1 MRKILY
7 LVGAILAAAA
17 VSALTVGLV
26 FDRGGYIGLVEI
38 EGTLVKPD
46 RTVEWIDRL
55 AEDGRVK
62 VILVKVNS
70 PGGGVVAADEIYRA
84 LLRAREEHKKPVV
97 VYMGSVAASG
107 GYYLSCAADTII
119 ASPGTI
125 TGSIGVIMTLP
136 VIEGTLKKI
145 GAEVEVVKSE
155 EHKDITSPFRK
166 RTEAEMALLDTAV
179 QDIYGQFVDVVVS
192 GRKISRESVLSVAD
206 GRILTGR
213 QAAALGL
220 VDRTGSYHDA
230 IETAKKMGGLKE
242 ARLMKRPK
250 KPSLLR
256 FLIYGDEEEESVLGD
271 LKVLLSPVIEY
282 RWQ

>member
-1 MRKILY
+1 MKKFICIS
-7 LVGAILAAAA
+7 GAILGAG
-17 VSALTVGLV
+17 VVVALTAGLI
-26 FDRGGYIGLVEI
+26 FDRGDYIGLVEI
-38 EGTLVKPD
+38 EGTLVNPD
-46 RTVEWIDRL
+46 KTVEWIDRL

-62 VILVKVNS
+62 AILVKINS

-84 LLRAREEHKKPVV
+84 LLRARQEHKKPIV

-107 GYYLSCAADTII
+107 GYYISCAADSII

-145 GAEVEVVKSE
+145 GAEVEVVKSD

-179 QDIYGQFVDVVVS
+179 QDIYAQFVDVVVS
-192 GRKISRESVLSVAD
+192 GRRLPREKVLSVAD

-213 QAAALGL
+213 QAEKFGL

-230 IETAKKMGGLKE
+230 LEVARRMGGLKE
-242 ARLMKRPK
+242 ARLMKKPK

-256 FLIYGDEEEESVLGD
+256 YLIYGDDEEDVLGK
-271 LKVLLSPVIEY
+271 LKIVLSPSIEY
-282 RWQ
+282 RWE

>member
-1 MRKILY
+1 I
-7 LVGAILAAAA
+7 
-17 VSALTVGLV
+17 
-26 FDRGGYIGLVEI
+26 
-38 EGTLVKPD
+38 
-46 RTVEWIDRL
+46 
-55 AEDGRVK
+55 
-62 VILVKVNS
+62 
-70 PGGGVVAADEIYRA
+70 
-84 LLRAREEHKKPVV
+84 
-97 VYMGSVAASG
+97 
-107 GYYLSCAADTII
+107 YLSCAADTII

-145 GAEVEVVKSE
+145 GAEVEVVKSQ

-166 RTEAEMALLDTAV
+166 RTDAEMALLDTAV
-179 QDIYGQFVDVVVS
+179 QDIYGQFVDIVVS
-192 GRKISRESVLSVAD
+192 GRKLSRETVLSVAD

-213 QAAALGL
+213 QAAELGL

-230 IETAKKMGGLKE
+230 IEVAKKMGGLKE
-242 ARLMKRPK
+242 AKLMKKPK

-256 FLIYGDEEEESVLGD
+256 LIMYGDEEEESVLGD

>member
-1 MRKILY
+1 MKKFLY
-7 LVGAILAAAA
+7 IAGGALGLCAIATLAA
-17 VSALTVGLV
+17 GLI
-26 FDRGGYIGLVEI
+26 FDRGDYVGLVEI

-46 RTVEWIDRL
+46 KTVEWIDRL

-84 LLRAREEHKKPVV
+84 LLRAREEHNKPVV

-107 GYYLSCAADTII
+107 GYYISCAADSII

-179 QDIYGQFVDVVVS
+179 QDIYGQFVDVVVT
-192 GRKISRESVLSVAD
+192 GRKLPREDVLAVAD

-213 QAAALGL
+213 QAAELGL

-230 IETAKKMGGLKE
+230 LEVAKKMGGLKE
-242 ARLMKRPK
+242 AKLMK
-250 KPSLLR
+250 KPRKTSLLR
-256 FLIYGDEEEESVLGD
+256 YLLYGDDEEDVLGN
-271 LKVLLSPVIEY
+271 LKVLLSPSMEY
-282 RWQ
+282 RWE

>member
-1 MRKILY
+1 MKKFICIS
-7 LVGAILAAAA
+7 GAILGAG
-17 VSALTVGLV
+17 VVVALTAGLI

-38 EGTLVKPD
+38 EGTLVNPD
-46 RTVEWIDRL
+46 KTVEWIDRL
-55 AEDGRVK
+55 AGDGRVK
-62 VILVKVNS
+62 AILVKVNS

-84 LLRAREEHKKPVV
+84 LLRARQEHKKPIV

-107 GYYLSCAADTII
+107 GYYISCAADSII

-145 GAEVEVVKSE
+145 GAEVEVVKSD

-179 QDIYGQFVDVVVS
+179 QDIYAQFVDVVVS
-192 GRKISRESVLSVAD
+192 GRRLPREKVLSVAD

-213 QAAALGL
+213 QAEKFGL

-230 IETAKKMGGLKE
+230 LEVARRMGGLKE
-242 ARLMKRPK
+242 VRLMKKPK

-256 FLIYGDEEEESVLGD
+256 YLIYGDDEEDVLGK
-271 LKVLLSPVIEY
+271 LKLVLSPSIEY
-282 RWQ
+282 RWE

>member
-1 MRKILY
+1 MKKLLY
-7 LVGAILAAAA
+7 IAGGALGACAIA
-17 VSALTVGLV
+17 ALTAGLI

-46 RTVEWIDRL
+46 KTVEWIDRL

-84 LLRAREEHKKPVV
+84 LLRAREEHNKPVV

-107 GYYLSCAADTII
+107 GYYISCAADSII

-179 QDIYGQFVDVVVS
+179 QDIYGQFVDVVVA
-192 GRKISRESVLSVAD
+192 GRKLSREDVLAVAD

-213 QAAALGL
+213 QAAEIGL

-230 IETAKKMGGLKE
+230 LETAKKMGGLKE
-242 ARLMKRPK
+242 AKLMKKPR

-256 FLIYGDEEEESVLGD
+256 YLIYGDDEEDVLGN
-271 LKVLLSPVIEY
+271 LKVLLSPSLEY
-282 RWQ
+282 RWE

>member
-1 MRKILY
+1 MRKFLCIAG
-7 LVGAILAAAA
+7 GALGACAIA
-17 VSALTVGLV
+17 ALTAGLI

-46 RTVEWIDRL
+46 KTVEWIDRL

-84 LLRAREEHKKPVV
+84 LLRAREEHNKPVV

-107 GYYLSCAADTII
+107 GYYISCAADSII

-179 QDIYGQFVDVVVS
+179 QDIYGQFVDVVVA
-192 GRKISRESVLSVAD
+192 GRKLPREDVLAVAD

-213 QAAALGL
+213 QAAEIGL

-230 IETAKKMGGLKE
+230 LETAKKMGGLKE
-242 ARLMKRPK
+242 AKLMKKPR

-256 FLIYGDEEEESVLGD
+256 YLIYGDDEDDVLGN
-271 LKVLLSPVIEY
+271 LKVLLSPSLEY
-282 RWQ
+282 RWE

>member
-1 MRKILY
+1 MKKFIC
-7 LVGAILAAAA
+7 VSGAILGAG
-17 VSALTVGLV
+17 VVVALTAGLI

-38 EGTLVKPD
+38 EGTLVNPD
-46 RTVEWIDRL
+46 KTVEWIDRL

-62 VILVKVNS
+62 AILVKVNS

-84 LLRAREEHKKPVV
+84 LLRARQEHKKPIV

-107 GYYLSCAADTII
+107 GYYISCAADSII

-145 GAEVEVVKSE
+145 GAEVEVVKSD

-179 QDIYGQFVDVVVS
+179 QDIYAQFVDVVVS
-192 GRKISRESVLSVAD
+192 GRRLPREKVLSVAD

-213 QAAALGL
+213 QAEKFGL

-230 IETAKKMGGLKE
+230 LEVARRMGGLKE
-242 ARLMKRPK
+242 ARLMKKPK

-256 FLIYGDEEEESVLGD
+256 YLIYGDDEEDVLGK
-271 LKVLLSPVIEY
+271 LKLVLSPSIEY
-282 RWQ
+282 RWE

>member
-1 MRKILY
+1 MKRFLY
-7 LVGAILAAAA
+7 VSGAILGTAALAA
-17 VSALTVGLV
+17 FAVGLV

-46 RTVEWIDRL
+46 KTVEWIDRL
-55 AEDGRVK
+55 AEDKRVK

-107 GYYLSCAADTII
+107 GYYISCAADSII

-145 GAEVEVVKSE
+145 GAEVEVVKSQ

-166 RTEAEMALLDTAV
+166 RTAAEMALLDTAV
-179 QDIYGQFVDVVVS
+179 QDIYAQFVDVVVS
-192 GRKISRESVLSVAD
+192 GRKLSREDVLEVAD

-213 QAAALGL
+213 QAAKLGL

-230 IETAKKMGGLKE
+230 LETAKRMGGLKE
-242 ARLMKRPK
+242 AKIMKKPK

-256 FLIYGDEEEESVLGD
+256 YLMYGDEEEDALGN
-271 LKVLLSPVIEY
+271 LRLLLSPSVEY
-282 RWQ
+282 RWE

>member
-1 MRKILY
+1 MKKFICIS
-7 LVGAILAAAA
+7 GAILGAG
-17 VSALTVGLV
+17 VVVALTAGLI
-26 FDRGGYIGLVEI
+26 FDRGDYIGLVEI
-38 EGTLVKPD
+38 EGTLVNPD
-46 RTVEWIDRL
+46 KTVEWIDRL

-62 VILVKVNS
+62 AILVKINS

-84 LLRAREEHKKPVV
+84 LLRARQEHKKPIV

-107 GYYLSCAADTII
+107 GYYISCAADSII

-145 GAEVEVVKSE
+145 GAEVEVVKSD

-179 QDIYGQFVDVVVS
+179 QDIYAQFVDVVVS
-192 GRKISRESVLSVAD
+192 GRRLPREKVLSVAD

-213 QAAALGL
+213 QAEKFGL

-230 IETAKKMGGLKE
+230 LEVARRMGGLKE
-242 ARLMKRPK
+242 ARLMKKPK

-256 FLIYGDEEEESVLGD
+256 YLIYGDDEEDALGK
-271 LKVLLSPVIEY
+271 LKLILSPSIEY
-282 RWQ
+282 RWE

>member
-1 MRKILY
+1 MKKFFYIAGGA
-7 LVGAILAAAA
+7 LVGCAIA
-17 VSALTVGLV
+17 ALTAGLI
-26 FDRGGYIGLVEI
+26 FDRGDYIGLVEI

-46 RTVEWIDRL
+46 KTVEWIERL
-55 AEDGRVK
+55 AEDSRVK

-97 VYMGSVAASG
+97 IYMGAVAASG
-107 GYYLSCAADTII
+107 GYYLSCAADSII

-166 RTEAEMALLDTAV
+166 RTEAEMALLDTAI
-179 QDIYGQFVDVVVS
+179 QDIYGQFVDVVVK
-192 GRKISRESVLSVAD
+192 GRNLSREDVLAVAD

-213 QAAALGL
+213 QAAEIGL
-220 VDRTGSYHDA
+220 VDMTGSYHDA
-230 IETAKKMGGLKE
+230 LEVAKKMGGLKE
-242 ARLMKRPK
+242 AKIMKRPK

-256 FLIYGDEEEESVLGD
+256 YLIYGDNDEDALGN
-271 LKVLLSPVIEY
+271 LKVLLSPSLEY
-282 RWQ
+282 RWE

>member
-1 MRKILY
+1 MKKFICIS
-7 LVGAILAAAA
+7 GAILGAG
-17 VSALTVGLV
+17 VVVALTAGLI

-38 EGTLVKPD
+38 EGTLVNPD
-46 RTVEWIDRL
+46 KTVEWIDRL

-62 VILVKVNS
+62 AILVKVNS

-84 LLRAREEHKKPVV
+84 LLRARQEHKKPIV

-107 GYYLSCAADTII
+107 GYYISCAADSII

-145 GAEVEVVKSE
+145 GAEVEVVKSD

-179 QDIYGQFVDVVVS
+179 QDIYAQFVDVVVS
-192 GRKISRESVLSVAD
+192 GRRLPREKVLSVAD

-213 QAAALGL
+213 QAEKFGL

-230 IETAKKMGGLKE
+230 LEVARRMGGLKE
-242 ARLMKRPK
+242 VRLMKKSK

-256 FLIYGDEEEESVLGD
+256 YLIYGDDEEDALGK
-271 LKVLLSPVIEY
+271 LKLILSPSIEY
-282 RWQ
+282 RWE

>member
-1 MRKILY
+1 MKKLLY
-7 LVGAILAAAA
+7 IAGGALGACAIA
-17 VSALTVGLV
+17 ALTAGLI

-46 RTVEWIDRL
+46 KTVEWIDRL
-55 AEDGRVK
+55 AENGRVK
-62 VILVKVNS
+62 VILVRVNS

-84 LLRAREEHKKPVV
+84 LLRAREEHNKPVV

-107 GYYLSCAADTII
+107 GYYISCAADSII

-179 QDIYGQFVDVVVS
+179 QDIYGQFVDVVVA
-192 GRKISRESVLSVAD
+192 GRKLPREDVLAVAD

-213 QAAALGL
+213 QAAEIGL

-230 IETAKKMGGLKE
+230 LETAKKMGGLKE
-242 ARLMKRPK
+242 AKIMKKPK

-256 FLIYGDEEEESVLGD
+256 YLIYGDDEDDVLGN
-271 LKVLLSPVIEY
+271 LKVLLSPSLEY
-282 RWQ
+282 RWE